1 MASTITTATA
11 RASVVLDGE
20 PLDAPPEAVLDRL
33 AARALEHPDRT
44 ALEHGPDRLDYAG
57 LLAAVAGRAEELAA
71 GGAGPGRLVAVRGER
86 GIPAIVTIL
95 AVLRTGAAYLP
106 LDPDAPPART
116 SAILTDAAGGT
127 DAPEPGE
134 DGASVLPGPGVPAGT
149 AYVIYTSGSTG
160 TPNGVVVG
168 REALAH
174 FVAGAARAYGIGGGD
189 RVLQF
194 APLHFDASVEEV
206 FVTLCA
212 GGTLVLRTPDML
224 DVPGLVAGCAEHG
237 VTVLDL
243 PTAYWHELAY
253 AVSTG
258 VAAPPPDLRL
268 VIIGG
273 EAAMPERVAR
283 WGRAVGDRI
292 RLLNTYGPTE
302 ATVVATAADLTGFT
316 GGEIPIGL
324 PLPGVRAALVDDEL
338 WLLGGGLAR
347 GYLGRA
353 ALTARRFTELDGE
366 PAYRTGD
373 RAVLRPD
380 GSLGYLGRID
390 DEVKIS
396 GYRIDPLA
404 VEAVLLEHPAVREA
418 AVVVRTLDDRTRR
431 LAAYAVL
438 VGPADPAGLRAHL
451 AAHLPPPAV
460 PGTVTELPVMP
471 RNGTGKIDRAFL
483 RSLAP
488 GRVQAAPVPHVPEE
502 PAVHEEP
509 DTSEDERIPLS
520 YAQRRLWF
528 LSRFEGGSSAYNMPL
543 VLRFTE
549 VPDPVALEEAVAD
562 LLERH
567 EVLRTVLPEAGGEPF
582 QLVLD
587 RADGVVST
595 VGCAPAELDGL
606 VAAFCDESFDL
617 RTDVPIRVRLFTDGT
632 GGSVLVV
639 LLHHVAGDG
648 WSIGPLR
655 RDLAAAY
662 TARLT
667 GRAPGFEPLP
677 VQYADYTL
685 WEQEALG
692 SPDDP
697 GSVLA
702 RQIEFWRTALE
713 GLPRGLDLPADRQ
726 RPAEPGYRGATLT
739 ARLPADAQRRL
750 LELAEARGASP
761 FMVVRAA
768 LAAALARVGAGHD
781 LAIGTPVAGRS
792 DEALSDLVGFFV
804 NTLVLRA
811 DVSGGPSFTEL
822 VDRVRDAD
830 LAAYAHQD
838 LPFDLLVEH
847 LNPVRSLSR
856 HPFFQVMLTLDG
868 PDTPRGEVPFGPLT
882 GRLEPAGLE
891 TAKFDLSV
899 SCAAGGDGLEIW
911 WQYAVDLFDS
921 GTARLL
927 LDVFV
932 RVLEAVAADPGR
944 GVDTLDV
951 LSAEEEAGLAAR
963 RERAAEARAEGPPA
977 AVVQGRALTPRQEV
991 LAALFAEV
999 LGLASVGGGDDFF
1012 ALGGHSLLGV
1022 RLVNRVRAVLGAE
1035 MGIRDLF
1042 LAPTVVGLDA
1052 RISESEEA
1060 DRPPLAP
1067 VDRSGPLPLSFA
1079 QRRLWFVNELE
1090 GPGRSY
1096 NIPVLL
1102 KLDRPVDPAVLELAV
1117 ADVLERHEVLRSVFT
1132 VVDGEPYQRVLPHAR
1147 PEAEEAPES
1156 RGMRR
1161 PVFTVDGEPGRR
1173 VPPRVCPEIEVVRV
1187 TEDELWPTL
1196 DGLAGH
1202 AFAVGEELPVRVSL
1216 VEAPEGGQ
1224 VLVVVLHH
1232 IAGDGWS
1239 LGRLLADLGEAYGAR
1254 AAGEAPGWGSL
1265 PVQYGDYA
1273 VWQRDLLGEASDPES
1288 LLSQRLAYWKD
1299 ALAGAPPVLELP
1311 ADRPRPAE
1319 PGHRGGSVLFTLD
1332 PDVHAGLG
1340 RIAAESGATLFMV
1353 VQAAFAALLSRL
1365 GAGTDLPIGTVVA
1378 GRDDEAL
1385 HDLVGFFVNT
1395 LVLRTDVSGDPTFT
1409 ELVERV
1415 RAADL
1420 AAYSHQDLPF
1430 DLLVEHLNPVRSAA
1444 HHPLVQ
1450 VMLGVQDEP
1459 APEPAALAG
1468 EEWPVDTGT
1477 VKFDLS
1483 LTLAVRRD
1491 TSGAVLACDGG
1502 LEYAADLFD
1511 RETADLLAARLV
1523 RLLTAVAADPGLPV
1537 GAIDLSAPGERELP
1551 PPATPP
1557 GDVPDGGLHRLFEER
1572 ARLEPDAVVLTC
1584 DGVPMTGAGLN
1595 RSANV
1600 LAHRLL
1606 AAGVAPGDTVGV
1618 LAERGAALVAATL
1631 AVLKC
1636 GAAYVPVDP
1645 RLPEARARMVLEDS
1659 GSTVL
1664 LADAGHLADGIVAAE
1679 RAAGTRIIE
1688 ADRPVEPGD
1697 PDTDPG
1703 LPVPESAFAYVMF
1716 TSGST
1721 GRPKG
1726 VGVSHHNVKRLVF
1739 DQIWDPARH
1748 ERMLVH
1754 SAYGFDASTYELWVP
1769 LLRGGRLVVA
1779 PGDGA
1784 DVHEMARVIADEGV
1798 TAAYFT
1804 AGLFHLM
1811 AETELESLALL
1822 KEVWTG
1828 GDVISPA
1835 AIQRVLDHCPDTV
1848 VVHSYGPTE
1857 TTFASHHQTFGT
1869 GDRELRGVFLGEAFG
1884 DVRAYVL
1891 DERMRPV
1898 PLGGIGELYL
1908 GGPQVA
1914 HGYLGRSG
1922 LTAGRFVADP
1932 FTGDGSRMYRTGD
1945 LVRWTTGGEL
1955 RFLGRAD
1962 GQLKLRGFRIEPGEV
1977 EHAIRSVAPGVGQV
1991 AVTVREDRPGDKRLV
2006 AYVVAP
2012 DGFDAQEAR
2021 TAAARLLPEYMVPDA
2036 VVVLDA
2042 FPLTPNG
2049 KLDHRALPAP
2059 VRAVGGRGP
2068 RTPRERM
2075 LLDLFADVLGVTGAG
2090 IDDGFFDLGGHS
2102 LLAVRLVAR
2111 IRAALGVE
2119 IGVRDVFQAPT
2130 VAGLDARIG
2139 ERAGVAPRPGPTP
2152 VDRSGPLPLS
2162 FAQRR
2167 LWFANELEGPGRSY
2181 NIPVVL
2187 KLDRPVDPG
2196 VLEAALGDVLERHEV
2211 LRSVFTVVDG
2221 ESYQRVLPHA
2231 RPEVA
2236 VLRPEPDELWPLL
2249 DALTGHVFAVGSELP
2264 LKAALVEAEE
2274 GQVLVLVL
2282 HHIAGDGWSTGRLL
2296 SDLGEAYAARA
2307 AGRAPGWTP
2316 LPVQYGDYAVWQRG
2330 LLGDPADPGSLA
2342 ARRLEFWRDTL
2353 DGAPPVLELPAD
2365 RPRPADPGHRGGH
2378 VPFALDSGTRDAL
2391 ARIAADT
2398 GATLFMVFQ
2407 AAFAAVLSRLGAGT
2421 DLPIGTVVAG
2431 RDHEDLDGI
2440 VGFFVNTLVLRTD
2453 TSGDPSFTDLLA
2465 RVRDADLAAYE
2476 HQDLPF
2482 ELLVE
2487 GLNPVRSAARHPL
2500 FQVMLL
2506 LTESGPGLEGSPLSG
2521 AEWPVDT
2528 GAVKFDLTLA
2538 VDVRRDGTGAVEGIG
2553 GSLEYT
2559 ADLFD
2564 RETAELLAARLAR
2577 FLTTAASDPRRP
2589 IGDVDLLGPGEDALV
2604 LGAPTRGETPSG
2616 SVHELFAERAR
2627 RTPDEVAVACGGEE
2641 LPYGEL
2647 DRRANR
2653 LAHRLI
2659 AAGTDP
2665 GTAVGVLVRPG
2676 AALVVA
2682 TLAVLKCGAA
2692 YVPVD
2697 PRLPEARARL
2707 VLEDSGS
2714 VALLTDDEER
2724 EAILAA
2730 GIPVVPVD
2738 GPSHGPDTDPEV
2750 STGPDALA
2758 YVMFTSGSTG
2768 RPKGVG
2774 VTHRNVVSLVFDRCW
2789 DPAHHER
2796 MLVHSA
2802 YGFDASTYELWVP
2815 LLRGGR
2821 LVVAPG
2827 DGADAREMARVIA
2840 DEKVTAAYFT
2850 AGLFHLMVETE
2861 LESLAVLKEVW
2872 TGGDVISPAAIQR
2885 VLDHCPDTVMV
2896 HSYGPTET
2904 TFATHHQR
2912 FETGDRTFDGVHL
2925 GAPLDDVRAY
2935 VLDER
2940 LRPVPLGGVG
2950 ELYIGGPQVA
2960 RGYLGR
2966 SGLTA
2971 GRFVAD
2977 PFAGDGSRMY
2987 RTGDLVRWTTG
2998 GELRFLGRAD
3008 GQLKL
3013 RGFRIEPGEVE
3024 QALETLP
3031 GVGRATVIVRE
3042 DRPADRRLVAYVTLA
3057 ESPDDPAPDG
3067 PAPDGAALRAG
3078 TARLLPEYMVPSAV
3092 VVLDTFPLTSNGK
3105 LDHRALPAPVHAAGG
3120 RGPRDARER
3129 LLCAL
3134 FAEVLGVERVGL
3146 DDNFFDLGGHSLL
3159 ATRLVAR
3166 IRAALGLE
3174 LGVRDVFRTP
3184 TVAGLLD
3191 DPDDAPGGAL
3201 DVLLPLR
3208 ATGSRT
3214 PLFCVH
3220 PGAGMSW
3227 SYAGMLP
3234 HLGPDQPVY
3243 GLQTRALA
3251 EPGYRAESV
3260 EALAE
3265 EYLAAVRRVQP
3276 AGPYRL
3282 LGWSF
3287 GGLVAHAMAV
3297 ALQRDGEEV
3306 ELLALL
3312 DSYPVPPGETVS
3324 GPEIV
3329 EMLVGPPGQDGEEF
3343 PPGFFD
3349 RLDVPAVARVLRHRD
3364 PVLTAFTDAEAAALV
3379 EAAAHHAHLMCA
3391 HRPRVFTG
3399 DLLFFTAVENQGGN
3413 PPAHDLWN
3421 PHLRGEVIDHPI
3433 GSPHLRMTDPQPIA
3447 QICAVLSRR
3456 LT

>member
-11 RASVVLDGE
+11 RASVILDGE
-20 PLDAPPEAVLDRL
+20 PLDAPPEAVLDL
-33 AARALEHPDRT
+33 LTARALEHPDRT
-44 ALEHGPDRLDYAG
+44 ALEHGPDRLDYAA
-57 LLAAVAGRAEELAA
+57 LLAAVAGRAEELTA

-86 GIPAIVTIL
+86 GIPTIVTIL

-116 SAILTDAAGGT
+116 TAILTDAAGGT

-134 DGASVLPGPGVPAGT
+134 DGASVLPGPGVPDGT

-160 TPNGVVVG
+160 TPNGVIVG

-174 FVAGAARAYGIGGGD
+174 FVAGAARAYGIDGGD

-224 DVPGLVAGCAEHG
+224 DVPGLVAGCAAHG

-283 WGRAVGDRI
+283 WGKAVGDRI

-324 PLPGVRAALVDDEL
+324 PLPGVRAALVDGEL

-347 GYLGRA
+347 GYLGRE
-353 ALTARRFTELDGE
+353 ALTGRRFTELDGE

-373 RAVLRPD
+373 RVVLRPD

-418 AVVVRTLDDRTRR
+418 AVVVRTLDDQTRR
-431 LAAYAVL
+431 LAAYIVPA
-438 VGPADPAGLRAHL
+438 GPADPAEVRAHL

-471 RNGTGKIDRAFL
+471 RNSTGKIDRAFL

-488 GRVQAAPVPHVPEE
+488 GRIQAAPAPHVPEE
-502 PAVHEEP
+502 AAIHEEP
-509 DTSEDERIPLS
+509 DTLEDERVPLS

-549 VPDPVALEEAVAD
+549 VLDPTALEEAVAD

-567 EVLRTVLPEAGGEPF
+567 EALRTVLPEAGGEPF

-606 VAAFCDESFDL
+606 VAAFCDEGFDL
-617 RTDVPIRVRLFTDGT
+617 LTDVPIRVRLFTDGT

-662 TARLT
+662 TARLA

-702 RQIEFWRTALE
+702 RQVEFWRTALA
-713 GLPRGLDLPADRQ
+713 GLPRSLDLPADRP
-726 RPAEPGYRGATLT
+726 RLAEPGYRGATLT
-739 ARLPADAQRRL
+739 ARLPADAQHRL

-761 FMVVRAA
+761 FMVVQAA
-768 LAAALARVGAGHD
+768 LAAALARVGAGVD

-830 LAAYAHQD
+830 LEAYAHQD

-847 LNPVRSLSR
+847 LNPVRSLSC

-868 PDTPRGEVPFGPLT
+868 PDTPQGEVPFGPLT

-899 SCAAGGDGLEIW
+899 SCAVGGDGLEIW

-932 RVLEAVAADPGR
+932 RVLEAVAADPAR
-944 GVDTLDV
+944 RVDALDV

-963 RERAAEARAEGPPA
+963 REWTAAARAEGPPV
-977 AVVQGRALTPRQEV
+977 AVVPGRALTPRQEV

-1035 MGIRDLF
+1035 VGIRDLF
-1042 LAPTVVGLDA
+1042 LAPTVAGLDA
-1052 RISESEEA
+1052 RIGEAEEEG
-1060 DRPPLAP
+1060 RPPLIP

-1102 KLDRPVDPAVLELAV
+1102 KLDRPVDPVVLEAALG
-1117 ADVLERHEVLRSVFT
+1117 DVVERHEVLRSVFA

-1147 PEAEEAPES
+1147 PEVAVLRPAEDA
-1156 RGMRR
+1156 
-1161 PVFTVDGEPGRR
+1161 
-1173 VPPRVCPEIEVVRV
+1173 
-1187 TEDELWPTL
+1187 LWPTL
-1196 DGLAGH
+1196 DALAGH

-1216 VEAPEGGQ
+1216 VETAEGGQ
-1224 VLVVVLHH
+1224 ILVVVLHH

-1239 LGRLLADLGEAYGAR
+1239 LGRLLADLSEAYGAR
-1254 AAGEAPGWGSL
+1254 AAGEAPGWEPL

-1273 VWQRDLLGEASDPES
+1273 VWQRELLGEASDPES
-1288 LLSQRLAYWKD
+1288 LLSRRLTYWKD

-1319 PGHRGGSVLFTLD
+1319 PGHRGGSVLFALD
-1332 PDVHAGLG
+1332 PDVHEGLG

-1353 VQAAFAALLSRL
+1353 VQAAFAAVLSRL
-1365 GAGTDLPIGTVVA
+1365 GAGEDLPIGTVVA
-1378 GRDDEAL
+1378 GRDDESL

-1415 RAADL
+1415 RTADL

-1430 DLLVEHLNPVRSAA
+1430 DLLVEHLNPARSAA

-1450 VMLGVQDEP
+1450 VMLGVQDET

-1491 TSGAVLACDGG
+1491 PSGAVLACDGG

-1511 RETADLLAARLV
+1511 RETADLLAERLV
-1523 RLLTAVAADPGLPV
+1523 RLLTAVVADPGRPI
-1537 GAIDLSAPGERELP
+1537 GAIDLLAPGERELLL
-1551 PPATPP
+1551 PASSP
-1557 GDVPDGGLHRLFEER
+1557 GVVPDGGLHRIFEER
-1572 ARLEPDAVVLTC
+1572 ARLDPDTIVLAC
-1584 DGVPMTGAGLN
+1584 DGIRMTGAGLN

-1606 AAGVAPGDTVGV
+1606 AAGVVPGATVGV

-1664 LADAGHLADGIVAAE
+1664 LADAHHLAGEIVAAE

-1688 ADRPVEPGD
+1688 ADRPAEPGD

-1703 LPVPESAFAYVMF
+1703 LPVPDSALAYVMF

-1739 DQIWDPARH
+1739 DPVWDPARH

-1784 DVHEMARVIADEGV
+1784 DVREMARVIADEGV

-1811 AETELESLALL
+1811 VETELESLALL

-1835 AIQRVLDHCPDTV
+1835 AIQRVLDRCRDTV
-1848 VVHSYGPTE
+1848 MVHSYGPTE
-1857 TTFASHHQTFGT
+1857 ITFASHHQTFET

-1891 DERMRPV
+1891 DERLRPV
-1898 PLGGIGELYL
+1898 PFGGIGELHL

-1932 FTGDGSRMYRTGD
+1932 FAADGSRMYRTGD

-1962 GQLKLRGFRIEPGEV
+1962 GQLKIRGFRIETGEV
-1977 EHAIRSVAPGVGQV
+1977 EHAIRSAAPGVGQV

-2021 TAAARLLPEYMVPDA
+2021 TAAARLLPEYMMPSA

-2059 VRAVGGRGP
+2059 VRAAGGRGP
-2068 RTPRERM
+2068 RTPRERI
-2075 LLDLFADVLGVTGAG
+2075 LLDLFADVLGVPGAG

-2130 VAGLDARIG
+2130 VAGLDARIK
-2139 ERAGVAPRPGPTP
+2139 ERAGVAPRPDPIP

-2167 LWFANELEGPGRSY
+2167 LWFVNELEGPGRSY
-2181 NIPVVL
+2181 NIPVLL
-2187 KLDRPVDPG
+2187 KLDRPVDPA
-2196 VLEAALGDVLERHEV
+2196 VLESALGDVVERHEV

-2221 ESYQRVLPHA
+2221 EPYQRVLPDV
-2231 RPEVA
+2231 RPEVT

-2249 DALTGHVFAVGSELP
+2249 DALAGHVFAVGAELP

-2296 SDLGEAYAARA
+2296 ADLGEAYAARA
-2307 AGRAPGWTP
+2307 AGEAPGWAP
-2316 LPVQYGDYAVWQRG
+2316 LPVQYGDYAVWQRD
-2330 LLGDPADPGSLA
+2330 LLGDPDDPGSLA
-2342 ARRLEFWRDTL
+2342 ARRLEFWRDAL
-2353 DGAPPVLELPAD
+2353 AGAPPVLELPAD
-2365 RPRPADPGHRGGH
+2365 RPRPAEPAHRGGH
-2378 VPFALDSGTRDAL
+2378 VPFALDAAARDGL
-2391 ARIAADT
+2391 ARLAAES
-2398 GATLFMVFQ
+2398 GASLFMVFQ
-2407 AAFAAVLSRLGAGT
+2407 AAFAAVLSRLGAGE

-2487 GLNPVRSAARHPL
+2487 RLNPVRSAAHHPL

-2506 LTESGPGLEGSPLSG
+2506 LTEGGLDLAGSPLSG

-2538 VDVRRDGTGAVEGIG
+2538 VDVRRDGTGAVTGIG

-2564 RETAELLAARLAR
+2564 RETADLLAARLAR
-2577 FLTTAASDPRRP
+2577 FLTAVAADPRRP
-2589 IGDVDLLGPGEDALV
+2589 IGDVGLLGPGEDALV
-2604 LGAPTRGETPSG
+2604 LAAPTPGEIPPKC
-2616 SVHELFAERAR
+2616 VHELFAERAR
-2627 RTPDEVAVACGGEE
+2627 STPDEVAIACDGEE
-2641 LPYGEL
+2641 LTYGEL
-2647 DRRANR
+2647 DRRANS

-2659 AAGTDP
+2659 AAGTAP
-2665 GTAVGVLVRPG
+2665 GTAVGVLVRPET
-2676 AALVVA
+2676 ALVVA

-2697 PRLPEARARL
+2697 PRLPSARARL

-2714 VALLTDDEER
+2714 VVLLTDDAER
-2724 EAILAA
+2724 GAILAS
-2730 GIPVVPVD
+2730 GIPAIPVD
-2738 GPSHGPDTDPEV
+2738 GPSNGSDTDPEV
-2750 STGPDALA
+2750 PTGPDALA

-2827 DGADAREMARVIA
+2827 DGADVREMARVIA
-2840 DEKVTAAYFT
+2840 DEGVTAAYFT

-2861 LESLAVLKEVW
+2861 LESLALLKEVW

-2885 VLDHCPDTVMV
+2885 VLDQCPDTVMV

-2935 VLDER
+2935 VLDDR

-3013 RGFRIEPGEVE
+3013 RGFRIETGEVE

-3042 DRPADRRLVAYVTLA
+3042 DRPADRRLVAYVTPA
-3057 ESPDDPAPDG
+3057 ESPAG
-3067 PAPDGAALRAG
+3067 LAPDGAALRAE
-3078 TARLLPEYMVPSAV
+3078 TARLLPEYMVPAAV
-3092 VVLDTFPLTSNGK
+3092 VVLDAFPLTPNGK

-3184 TVAGLLD
+3184 TVAGLLG

-3227 SYAGMLP
+3227 SYAGLLP

-3260 EALAE
+3260 DALAE

-3276 AGPYRL
+3276 TGLYRL

-3297 ALQRDGEEV
+3297 ALQRAGEEV

-3312 DSYPVPPGETVS
+3312 DSYPVPPGGTVS
-3324 GPEIV
+3324 EPELV

-3343 PPGFFD
+3343 PPGFFE
-3349 RLDVPAVARVLRHRD
+3349 RLDVPAVVEVLRRRD
-3364 PVLTAFTDAEAAALV
+3364 PVLTAFTDTEAAALV
-3379 EAAAHHAHLMCA
+3379 EAAVHHAHLMCA

-3399 DLLFFTAVENQGGN
+3399 DLLFFTAVENQGQN
-3413 PPAHDLWN
+3413 PPAHDRWS